1 MAHRRKANYPS
12 KNKYSKEASM
22 GRIETRLKELGI
34 VLLGPQGSGELSSR
48 REGGEI
54 LYVAGIDRDGR
65 GPNDEDILPIKGK
78 LGRELTVKQGYESAR
93 LTAIN
98 HLAMI
103 KAVIGDLDKVVR
115 IVKMIGYVN
124 AAPGFQEA
132 PWVLNG
138 ASDLLVQVF
147 GPEKGKHARAALYQ
161 NELYEA
167 PIEIEMTVQVEP

>member
-1 MAHRRKANYPS
+1 MVLNERS
-12 KNKYSKEASM
+12 KFLIYSGCLLFAF
-22 GRIETRLKELGI
+22 I
-34 VLLGPQGSGELSSR
+34 VLTLRFAYVQLIEGDTYRDESDR
-48 REGGEI
+48 NRVREI
-54 LYVAGIDRDGR
+54 VV
-65 GPNDEDILPIKGK
+65 N
-78 LGRELTVKQGYESAR
+78 
-93 LTAIN
+93 AIRHGN
-98 HLAMI
+98 QL
-103 KAVIGDLDKVVR
+103 DLDKVVR

-161 NELYEA
+161 NELTYEA